1 MVTAVTVNNQC
12 GQLILSGQIS
22 TGCCVSGPHGTAMAE
37 QQNLGDTHDV
47 PADLN
52 TGAASM
58 NPHSNQ
64 PRSLAVITGATG
76 GVGLEIAKGLARAG
90 YDIIVG
96 AHGERRGTDA
106 VMAIRSVATDPASIQ
121 QSPLDLASLA
131 SVAAFASAL
140 PDHPIDRLVLNA
152 GVMLINRKETEDG
165 FEMMFGTNV
174 LGHFALVSHVLDR
187 VLAARA
193 PRVITQSSESHRSG
207 HLNLQDLQHTADFS
221 PLVAYNDSKQAQHI
235 LAVELDRKYPHAGSV
250 VCQPGWV
257 KSDLGRDMS
266 NANLFQRGAYTIG
279 NLIIG
284 QTPAQGAR
292 SALVAALDD
301 LVASAATGSY
311 VTPGKLRHLRGKP
324 VVGKVSPL
332 VLDAAVGEQ
341 LWQYATKVTKQS
353 S

>member
-1 MVTAVTVNNQC
+1 
-12 GQLILSGQIS
+12 
-22 TGCCVSGPHGTAMAE
+22 
-37 QQNLGDTHDV
+37 
-47 PADLN
+47 
-52 TGAASM
+52 M
-58 NPHSNQ
+58 NPNSHQ

-96 AHGERRGTDA
+96 ARSERRGAEA
-106 VMAIRSVATDPASIQ
+106 VTAIRSVATHPASIQ

-131 SVAAFASAL
+131 SVAAFGSAL
-140 PDHPIDRLVLNA
+140 PDAPIERLVLNA
-152 GVMLINRKETEDG
+152 GVMLTNRKETEDG

-193 PRVITQSSESHRSG
+193 PRVITQSSESHRAG

-235 LAVELDRKYPHAGSV
+235 LAVELDRRYPHAGSV

-266 NANLFQRGAYTIG
+266 NANLLQRGAYAIG
-279 NLIIG
+279 NLVIG
-284 QTPAQGAR
+284 QTPAEGAR
-292 SALVAALDD
+292 SALKAALDD
-301 LVASAATGSY
+301 VVPTASSGFY
-311 VTPGKLRHLRGKP
+311 ITPGKFHHLRGKP
-324 VVGKVSPL
+324 IVAEASPL
-332 VLDAAVGEQ
+332 VLDAAIAEE
-341 LWQYATKVTKQS
+341 LWQYATEVTKQHS
-353 S
+353 Q